1 MADAD
6 YSRRTYLK
14 WAAGA
19 SAIGMAGLAG
29 CTGGNSGSNGS
40 NGSSG
45 NGSSGN
51 SSSGSGGSGSDAAL
65 EVLHGWTGGDGADA
79 INKLT
84 TMFKNQHP
92 NVSANFRAIGGG
104 GNVNLNSRVAQRL
117 ANNDP
122 PSSFAGWPGANLVQY
137 DGVLMD
143 ISSVWKQAGLTD
155 AIVNPAA
162 KASKFNGKYVTVPIG
177 SHRLNNLY
185 YNEQIVE
192 EANVDPSSISDM
204 DSFVSALKKVQQ
216 NTDKTPLSKGMKSPF
231 LGIQFWVEVFLSQS
245 GKDAYTKFTKGNG
258 DKAKVKKSLKTT
270 KSILTNYINQDAS
283 TIGYT
288 EAAQSIINGDAA
300 FMHNGNWV
308 AGMFRAAEGFDFN
321 DAWGWQAFPGTEN
334 MYVFHLDSFIAP
346 SNNPSPQA
354 TKTWEKFV
362 GSKQAQV
369 QYNKRKG
376 SVPVRTDIDG
386 NKLGEYLKITYND
399 LVNAQDMPRTLA
411 HGLAVPPETLGNVKT
426 AFGNNFMGP
435 YKVDAAA
442 DALMQAVQGQS

>member
-79 INKLT
+79 INELT

-162 KASKFNGKYVTVPIG
+162 KASKFNGKYVTVPI
-177 SHRLNNLY
+177 
-185 YNEQIVE
+185 
-192 EANVDPSSISDM
+192 
-204 DSFVSALKKVQQ
+204 AL
-216 NTDKTPLSKGMKSPF
+216 
-231 LGIQFWVEVFLSQS
+231 
-245 GKDAYTKFTKGNG
+245 
-258 DKAKVKKSLKTT
+258 
-270 KSILTNYINQDAS
+270 
-283 TIGYT
+283 IG
-288 EAAQSIINGDAA
+288 
-300 FMHNGNWV
+300 
-308 AGMFRAAEGFDFN
+308 
-321 DAWGWQAFPGTEN
+321 
-334 MYVFHLDSFIAP
+334 
-346 SNNPSPQA
+346 
-354 TKTWEKFV
+354 
-362 GSKQAQV
+362 
-369 QYNKRKG
+369 
-376 SVPVRTDIDG
+376 
-386 NKLGEYLKITYND
+386 
-399 LVNAQDMPRTLA
+399 
-411 HGLAVPPETLGNVKT
+411 
-426 AFGNNFMGP
+426 
-435 YKVDAAA
+435 
-442 DALMQAVQGQS
+442 